1 MPAVTTLIQHH
12 SGGPSQC
19 NKQKGKEK
27 KKKYKDWREIR
38 LSLFTDGM
46 TV

>member
-1 MPAVTTLIQHH
+1 MMSVVTTLIQHH

-19 NKQKGKEK
+19 NKQRKQKRK
-27 KKKYKDWREIR
+27 CKDWREIR
-38 LSLFTDGM
+38 LSLSTNGM